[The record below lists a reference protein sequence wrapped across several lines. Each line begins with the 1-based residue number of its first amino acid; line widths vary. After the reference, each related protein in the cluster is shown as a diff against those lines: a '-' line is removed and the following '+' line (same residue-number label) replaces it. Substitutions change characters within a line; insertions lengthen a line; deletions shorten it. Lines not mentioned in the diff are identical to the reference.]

1 MGLFPSWVSFA
12 KTRFIHKMVNP
23 TGYRRGT
30 RDMFSRAYKKK
41 GVEHLSTY
49 LRTYKSGD
57 IVDIKG
63 NGAFQKGMPH
73 KSYHGKT
80 GRVFNVS
87 KHAVGVIVN
96 KRVKGRILPKKI
108 SIRVEHVKHSTC
120 RQDFLD
126 RVKKNEA
133 LKNKAK
139 AEGKPAPECK
149 RFAKEPITA
158 HKVVAVGN
166 EPQFLAPIPYEFVA

>member
-1 MGLFPSWVSFA
+1 
-12 KTRFIHKMVNP
+12 
-23 TGYRRGT
+23 
-30 RDMFSRAYKKK
+30 
-41 GVEHLSTY
+41 
-49 LRTYKSGD
+49 
-57 IVDIKG
+57 
-63 NGAFQKGMPH
+63 MPH

-96 KRVKGRILPKKI
+96 KRVKGRILPK
-108 SIRVEHVKHSTC
+108 RVSVRIEHVKHSTC

-133 LKNKAK
+133 RKNEAK
-139 AEGKPAPECK
+139 AAGKPAPECK
-149 RFAKEPITA
+149 RFAKQPLEA
-158 HKVVAVGN
+158 HVVKTEGN